1 MLKVYFGSLPN
12 ENYNVDA
19 FFDFN
24 FKSEWFD
31 DELNKEMI
39 LDVDKSKVIARNII
53 ESPVLGTIPPQWLS
67 GGVKTLILL
76 NSCKRNDVIFNG
88 SQCGDNC
95 AKWILHIAK
104 MKDITLT
111 FHHVM
116 NFGLDTKFDAYII
129 NNGKYTKNMDEF
141 LEQADIIL
149 SGIPEDELDD

>member
-53 ESPVLGTIPPQWLS
+53 ESPVLGTIPH
-67 GGVKTLILL
+67 
-76 NSCKRNDVIFNG
+76 NG
-88 SQCGDNC
+88 Y
-95 AKWILHIAK
+95 L
-104 MKDITLT
+104 
-111 FHHVM
+111 V
-116 NFGLDTKFDAYII
+116 
-129 NNGKYTKNMDEF
+129 
-141 LEQADIIL
+141 
-149 SGIPEDELDD
+149 ELKHLYY